1 MSPFKTDFV
10 HVIALTV
17 RVVAHMVR
25 FVVGIVPPV
34 AHLVWVVVGIAPSAA
49 HLVWVVV
56 AIIMVGNSEVIAA
69 TANYQDV
76 SMDIHLEY

>member
-34 AHLVWVVVGIAPSAA
+34 AHLVWVVV
-49 HLVWVVV
+49 

>member
-34 AHLVWVVVGIAPSAA
+34 AR
-49 HLVWVVV
+49 LVWVVV